1 MRVTEFEQRTEGWF
15 QARLGKPSASSF
27 HKLITPTGKPSASA
41 MSYVDELV
49 AEKITGKQANVF
61 VSEAM
66 QRGADMEPEAMKT
79 YKLIRDSDDVYDI
92 GFCLH
97 DTMEAGASPDALVGN
112 HGLLEIKCPM
122 AHTMVG
128 YLRAGNVLPSKYI
141 PQVQGQMWITGE
153 EKEWCDFLCYH
164 PDMKLLL
171 VRVER
176 DQEYIDKLAEQVEM
190 ACALI
195 EKSAQEFL
203 AQ

>member
-1 MRVTEFEQRTEGWF
+1 MRVTEHEQRTEGWF

-49 AEKITGKQANVF
+49 AERITGKQANIF

-66 QRGADMEPEAMKT
+66 QRGTDLEPLAVEV
-79 YKLIRDSDDVYDI
+79 YELINDCKVFDI

-97 DTMEAGASPDALVGN
+97 DELEAGASPDGLVGDD
-112 HGLLEIKCPM
+112 GLLEIKCPVGN
-122 AHTMVG
+122 TMVS

-141 PQVQGQMWITGE
+141 PQVQGQLWITDR
-153 EKEWCDFLCYH
+153 EWCDFMAYH
-164 PDMKLLL
+164 PDMTVLL

-176 DQEYIDKLAEQVEM
+176 DQEFIDKLAEQVEM
-190 ACALI
+190 ACALS
-195 EKSAQEFL
+195 EKLVKDFMAG
-203 AQ
+203 

>member
-1 MRVTEFEQRTEGWF
+1 MRVTEHEQRTEGWF

-49 AEKITGKQANVF
+49 AERITGKQANVF
-61 VSEAM
+61 VSDAM
-66 QRGADMEPEAMKT
+66 QRGTDLEPLAKEV
-79 YKLIRDSDDVYDI
+79 YELISGESVFDI

-97 DTMEAGASPDALVGN
+97 DDLEAGCSPDGLVGDN
-112 HGLLEIKCPM
+112 GLLEIKCPM

-153 EKEWCDFLCYH
+153 EKEWCDFLAYH
-164 PDMKLLL
+164 PDMTLLM

-176 DQEYIDKLAEQVEM
+176 DQEFIDKLAEQVKM

-195 EKSAQEFL
+195 EKSAQDFM
-203 AQ
+203 AG

>member
-1 MRVTEFEQRTEGWF
+1 MRVTEHEQRTEGWF
-15 QARLGKPSASSF
+15 QARLGCPSASSF

-49 AEKITGKQANVF
+49 AERITGKQADVF
-61 VSEAM
+61 TSPAM
-66 QRGADMEPEAMKT
+66 HRGTDLEPLAKEV
-79 YKLIRDSDDVYDI
+79 YELISGESVFDI

-97 DTMEAGASPDALVGN
+97 DEIEAGASPDGLVGD

-141 PQVQGQMWITGE
+141 PQVQGQLLITGR
-153 EKEWCDFLCYH
+153 EWCDFMAYH
-164 PDMKLLL
+164 PDMTVLL

-176 DQEYIDKLAEQVEM
+176 DQGFIDNLQQQIKM

-195 EKSAQEFL
+195 EKSTQDFMA
-203 AQ
+203 A

>member
-49 AEKITGKQANVF
+49 AERITGKQANVF

-66 QRGADMEPEAMKT
+66 QRGTDLEPLAKEV
-79 YKLIRDSDDVYDI
+79 YELISGESVFDI

-97 DTMEAGASPDALVGN
+97 DDLEAGCSPDGLVGD

-122 AHTMVG
+122 GNTMVS
-128 YLRAGNVLPSKYI
+128 YLRAGNVLPSTYI
-141 PQVQGQMWITGE
+141 PQVQGQMWITNRDS
-153 EKEWCDFLCYH
+153 CDFLCYH
-164 PDMKLLL
+164 PDMTLLL

-176 DQEYIDKLAEQVEM
+176 DQEFIDKLAEQVEM

-195 EKSAQEFL
+195 EKSAQDFM
-203 AQ
+203 AA

>member
-49 AEKITGKQANVF
+49 AERITGKQANVF

-66 QRGADMEPEAMKT
+66 QRGTDLEPLAKEV
-79 YKLIRDSDDVYDI
+79 YELISGESVFDI

-97 DTMEAGASPDALVGN
+97 DDLEAGCSPDGLVGD

-122 AHTMVG
+122 GNTMVS
-128 YLRAGNVLPSKYI
+128 YLRAGNVLPSTYI
-141 PQVQGQMWITGE
+141 PQVQGQMWVTDR
-153 EKEWCDFLCYH
+153 EWCDFMAYH
-164 PDMKLLL
+164 PDMTVLL

-176 DQEYIDKLAEQVEM
+176 DQEFIDKLVEQVEM
-190 ACALI
+190 ACALS
-195 EKSAQEFL
+195 EKLVKDFMAG
-203 AQ
+203 